1 MKIIVFGFLK
11 SNFLDAV
18 FRLLSG
24 KQNGGKRKSES
35 ALQTPGPG
43 LGDPEEMSEV
53 ECEKL
58 MKDVQ
63 GFDQRPPI
71 VIPDEVA
78 NR

>member
-1 MKIIVFGFLK
+1 
-11 SNFLDAV
+11 
-18 FRLLSG
+18 LSG

-35 ALQTPGPG
+35 LPQPPSQV
-43 LGDPEEMSEV
+43 DPDDMSEV

-63 GFDQRPPI
+63 GFDQRESI

-78 NR
+78 NRYLLLYPILFSI